1 MNLKRKKVLI
11 TGAAK
16 RIGKSIA
23 LAFAQRGA
31 DILVHYHQ
39 SKNEAEELAKEIEKL
54 GMRCSLYSADLS
66 KTEELLQLT
75 QEIIEKEKSLD
86 VLIHNASV
94 FYPTPLPEVTE
105 KDWDIFLDLHVKAP
119 FFLAQQLAPLL
130 KKSVQGRII
139 NIADG
144 SMPHFYPNYI
154 PYCTSKAALITLT
167 QSLAKVLA
175 PEILVNAICPGLILP
190 TPGMEESQN
199 KIAVQ
204 ETLSKKWGGAEEV
217 AKMAIHLAESDF
229 ITGQNFVVGGGEDR

>member
-1 MNLKRKKVLI
+1 MNLKRKKILI

-16 RIGKSIA
+16 RIGKTIA
-23 LAFAQRGA
+23 LTFAQRGA
-31 DILVHYHQ
+31 DVLIHYHQ
-39 SKNEAEELAKEIEKL
+39 SKNEAESLAKEIEKL
-54 GMRCSLYSADLS
+54 GSHCSLYSADLS
-66 KTEELLQLT
+66 KSEEILQLT
-75 QEIIEKEKSLD
+75 QQIIKKEQSLD
-86 VLIHNASV
+86 ILIHNASV
-94 FYPTPLPEVTE
+94 FYPTPLQEVTE

-130 KKSVQGRII
+130 KKSAQGRII

-167 QSLAKVLA
+167 QSLAKALA

-190 TPGMEESQN
+190 TPGMEEVQN

-204 ETLSKKWGGAEEV
+204 DTLAKRWGGADEV
-217 AKMAIHLAESDF
+217 AKMAVHLAESDF
-229 ITGQNFVVGGGEDR
+229 ITGQSFVVGGGENR